1 MDIDYDYYRIFYY
14 VAKCGSI
21 TQAAKR
27 LLHDQPN
34 LTRMIKLLEGELG
47 CALFY
52 RTNRGVRLTP
62 EGKRL
67 YVTIGQ
73 FGIIRLERDSQL
85 LIPSYDYCLPQKEC
99 SCSENDD
106 PCETF
111 SCISFPVGEFFP
123 GAEGCQDG

>member
-62 EGKRL
+62 EGERL
-67 YVTIGQ
+67 YVHVKAAFEQIEAG
-73 FGIIRLERDSQL
+73 ERA
-85 LIPSYDYCLPQKEC
+85 
-99 SCSENDD
+99 
-106 PCETF
+106 F
-111 SCISFPVGEFFP
+111 A
-123 GAEGCQDG
+123 GAAHVQRAVSGRSHPR